1 MPKTLYGTVVWYRSG
16 AVRGPESRG
25 VQLPASVCERGE
37 AMRGDG
43 AQAALH
49 RVRGTE
55 QPSTSCLKERGG
67 GDFMLVNSK
76 SVKKKVK
83 NLKRL
88 KEKKK

>member
-1 MPKTLYGTVVWYRSG
+1 MPKNLYSTVVWYRSG

-55 QPSTSCLKERGG
+55 QPSTSCLKEGG
-67 GDFMLVNSK
+67 GETLCWCIARVLTRK
-76 SVKKKVK
+76 
-83 NLKRL
+83 LKI
-88 KEKKK
+88 